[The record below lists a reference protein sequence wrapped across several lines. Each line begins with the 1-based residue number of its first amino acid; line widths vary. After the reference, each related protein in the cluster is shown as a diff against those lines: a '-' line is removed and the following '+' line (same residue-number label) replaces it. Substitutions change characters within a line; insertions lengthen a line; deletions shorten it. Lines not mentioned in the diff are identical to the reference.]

1 MKLIQKTPHQL
12 KLNNGNISAA
22 LAILLLST
30 NAQAAFAEGP
40 LTPQSQN
47 AKLQEVQPQ
56 HVQELLRYVS
66 KETSNANTDR
76 VLRTNAQAEKLFNT
90 GHTQDALIRWQDV
103 YGDSLEMKFSEGQ
116 GKALIGMCKVALQQG
131 KWVRAKQ
138 LGENAIEILSAIN
151 SRTDMG
157 RARVALAQAY
167 FGLDNPVWAAKQLEL
182 ALRSLVGQQ
191 TTDPAEAASVLT
203 LAGGLLLQNN
213 KPKEAITFY
222 HQASQYLEQGNS
234 PDGALW
240 MRTKICALMT
250 ELGWYVAALEEAQR
264 GMTIAERIPDK
275 RAKIT
280 ALCSLGNA
288 QYVLGEYK
296 ESKATY
302 QNAYEMAKN
311 LTKNEPMAKEGKSN
325 LMIGFAFALAS
336 TGDFEAATKIFKD
349 LAPYY
354 EKAGNYHHHAEI
366 MNALGVIESTT
377 GDNLKA
383 VAFFEKAMELQ
394 GLIKPEQPKM
404 QIIVASNLA
413 ASKFRVGKSKDAI
426 DHYMSV
432 LPTLE
437 KNPDKFGVI
446 TPRAYISIAE
456 IYMKL
461 ADPINSLKYLNKGME
476 LAKKCADDTSLW
488 RAYTLSAKI
497 NIANGVPEKAKE
509 ELKSALSHFRSP
521 QAGYYPSPESLN
533 FPSTR
538 RDFAN
543 QLIVFVASQGMSEQ
557 ALLAAE
563 QLKEEQFNNIWN
575 SREADVKQGD
585 DGVYK
590 DLLKQK
596 AHLHAA
602 ENSSTP
608 DRLSKEWTNW
618 ITRFSTLARENKE
631 LARLIA
637 PYPTTVE
644 EIINNS
650 RNNQITTIEYL
661 VGNNSSVC
669 FTVDPLGRLSASVLP
684 IGEDKLKKQV
694 AAVLS
699 SFANEPN
706 ESSRALLQN
715 LYNDLFPL
723 AVRNFLP
730 TTEDKQIV
738 IIPDGPLFNLPFAA
752 LIDENG
758 KYFVENHL
766 LTLAPSMRS
775 ILDTRS
781 TSNAA
786 LTVLVAAN
794 DSPSEQTESSQISSV
809 VSPDLVTK
817 LGATDLLNLQKEAE
831 GKSVF
836 HITSSLSLT
845 DYNPLRVK
853 MPFTQTT
860 DKTQPTSAGQLF
872 AINIPN
878 DLVILSQTSVNG
890 ENCEGK
896 GIQVFSRGLSYAG
909 ARNVMMSLWSAP
921 DNSRLNELVSFYQN
935 KKQGLNAAKSLR
947 QAQLLGMSRDR
958 NPRNWAAFQL
968 LGPGM

>member
-1 MKLIQKTPHQL
+1 MKPTQKTPLFLGQNTAL
-12 KLNNGNISAA
+12 LAA
-22 LAILLLST
+22 LLLGT
-30 NAQAAFAEGP
+30 NAQTALAQNDTAAQGNN
-40 LTPQSQN
+40 N
-47 AKLQEVQPQ
+47 ARLQEVRQEN
-56 HVQELLRYVS
+56 VQELLRFINTD
-66 KETSNANTDR
+66 KTNANTDR
-76 VLRTNAQAEKLFNT
+76 ILRINAQAEKLFNT
-90 GHTQDALIRWQDV
+90 GHTQDALVRWQDV
-103 YGDSLEMKFSEGQ
+103 YGDSIEMKFSEGQ
-116 GKALIGMCKVALQQG
+116 GKALIGMCKIALQQG

-138 LGENAIEILSAIN
+138 LGENAIEVLSAIN
-151 SRTDMG
+151 AQQDLG

-167 FGLDNPVWAAKQLEL
+167 FGLENPVWAAKQLEL
-182 ALRSLVGQQ
+182 ALRSLVGQAN
-191 TTDPAEAASVLT
+191 TDPTEASSVLT

-222 HQASQYLEQGNS
+222 HQAAQYLEQGNNL
-234 PDGALW
+234 DGALW
-240 MRTKICALMT
+240 MRTKISSLMT

-264 GMTIAERIPDK
+264 SIVIAERIKDD

-280 ALCSLGNA
+280 ALCSVGNA
-288 QYVLGEYK
+288 QYVLGEFK
-296 ESKATY
+296 EAKTSY
-302 QNAYEMAKN
+302 QRAYELAKA
-311 LTKNEPMAKEGKSN
+311 LGKNMPMSQEGKSN
-325 LMIGFAFALAS
+325 LMMGYAFALAS
-336 TGDFEAATKIFKD
+336 TGDTEAALKLFRD
-349 LAPYY
+349 LTPYL
-354 EKAGNYHHHAEI
+354 EKSGKYYHHAEVV
-366 MNALGVIESTT
+366 NAMGVIESTT
-377 GDNLKA
+377 GDNLKS
-383 VAFFEKAMELQ
+383 VAYFEKAMELQ
-394 GLIKPEQPKM
+394 GLMKPEQPKM
-404 QIIVASNLA
+404 QILIGSNLA
-413 ASKFRVGKSKDAI
+413 ASKYRAGKTKEAL
-426 DHYMSV
+426 DHYLSF
-432 LPTLE
+432 LPTID
-437 KNPDKFGVI
+437 KNPEKFGLI
-446 TPRAYISIAE
+446 SPRTYISIAE
-456 IYMKL
+456 VSMKL
-461 ADPINSLKYLNKGME
+461 ADPVNAQKYLNKGME
-476 LAKKCADDTSLW
+476 LAKKYNDDYCLW

-497 NIANGVPEKAKE
+497 NVANNAPDKAKE
-509 ELKSALSHFRSP
+509 ELKAALSHFRSP

-538 RDFAN
+538 RDLAH
-543 QLIVFVASQGMSEQ
+543 QLIVLVASQGMSEQ

-575 SREADVKQGD
+575 QREADVKQED
-585 DGVYK
+585 EGVYK

-596 AHLHAA
+596 AHLHSA
-602 ENSSTP
+602 ETSCTP

-618 ITRFSTLARENKE
+618 ITRFSTLARENRA
-631 LARLIA
+631 LARLIS

-644 EIINNS
+644 EIIKNA
-650 RNNQITTIEYL
+650 RNNQLTTVEYL
-661 VGNNSSVC
+661 VGNTSSVC
-669 FTVDPLGRLSASVLP
+669 FTVDPLGRLSASILP

-694 AAVLS
+694 ASVLNS
-699 SFANEPN
+699 LSGEPN
-706 ESSRALLQN
+706 GNDRVVLQN
-715 LYNDLFPL
+715 LYNDLFPA

-730 TTEDKQIV
+730 TNADQQIV

-752 LIDENG
+752 LVDENG

-775 ILDTRS
+775 LLDTPSS
-781 TSNAA
+781 TANS

-794 DSPSEQTESSQISSV
+794 DNPSEQTESSQISSV

-817 LGATDLLNLQKEAE
+817 LQATDLLTLQKEAE

-836 HITSSLSLT
+836 HVTSSLKLA
-845 DYNPLRVK
+845 DYNPMKVK
-853 MPFTQTT
+853 LPFTQST

-921 DNSRLNELVSFYQN
+921 DNSRLSEIASFYQN

-947 QAQLLGMSRDR
+947 QAQLLGMSKDR